1 MNLSKSKYCS
11 GIQCSKILWLDKY
24 KREYREDINNESVF
38 ENGTNV
44 GEIAKSLFGEYID
57 IKFNENLNKMIE
69 DTNKALENNKCVIT
83 EASFVFDNNF
93 CSVDI
98 LVKNGEELEIYEVKS
113 STHVS
118 DVYMEDISYQYHILK
133 SLNLNVKKASLVYIN
148 SNYVRH
154 GDLELDKLFI
164 IEDLTDYVTKN
175 EVNVI
180 NNILS
185 INEYMTQKDEPF
197 KDIDMYCFQ
206 PYLCPYFKYCGKKLG
221 EMNVFNIRGMQIG
234 TKIKLYKKG
243 IYKYEDLI
251 NEKLNEK
258 YSEQI
263 DFEINNKKD
272 KINIKNIKNFLSTL
286 YYPLYFLDF
295 ETFQQSIPKYD
306 NISPYEQIP
315 FQYSLHYIES
325 ENSELKHT
333 EYLAEPDIDPRY
345 SLACS
350 LVNDIPKDVCVLAY
364 NMKFEKM
371 VIKKLAKLYPDLRE
385 HLLNIYDNIHDL
397 MIPFVNRDYYTKDM
411 HGSYSIKYVL
421 PALFPND
428 PSLDYHNLEMVHNG
442 SEASN
447 TYANLGKYSLEEQ
460 EKIRKNMLKYC
471 ELDTYAMVKI
481 WQKIKQ
487 L

>member
-24 KREYREDINNESVF
+24 KREYREEIDNESVL
-38 ENGTNV
+38 ENGTIV

-57 IKFNENLNKMIE
+57 IEFNENLNKMIE
-69 DTNKALENNKCVIT
+69 DTNEALKNDKCVIT

-98 LVKNGEELEIYEVKS
+98 LVKNGEELAIYEVKS

-118 DVYMEDISYQYHILK
+118 EVYMEDISYQYHILK

-164 IEDLTDYVTKN
+164 IEDLTDYVIEN
-175 EVNVI
+175 EINVI

-197 KDIDMYCFQ
+197 KDIDNYCFQ

-251 NEKLNEK
+251 K
-258 YSEQI
+258 SGV
-263 DFEINNKKD
+263 INSVKVD
-272 KINIKNIKNFLSTL
+272 
-286 YYPLYFLDF
+286 
-295 ETFQQSIPKYD
+295 
-306 NISPYEQIP
+306 
-315 FQYSLHYIES
+315 
-325 ENSELKHT
+325 
-333 EYLAEPDIDPRY
+333 RY
-345 SLACS
+345 A
-350 LVNDIPKDVCVLAY
+350 
-364 NMKFEKM
+364 
-371 VIKKLAKLYPDLRE
+371 
-385 HLLNIYDNIHDL
+385 LLNATSIAATIITMGGVIVEENDVDSNVL
-397 MIPFVNRDYYTKDM
+397 RLEGTIPA
-411 HGSYSIKYVL
+411 GI
-421 PALFPND
+421 
-428 PSLDYHNLEMVHNG
+428 
-442 SEASN
+442 
-447 TYANLGKYSLEEQ
+447 
-460 EKIRKNMLKYC
+460 
-471 ELDTYAMVKI
+471 
-481 WQKIKQ
+481 
-487 L
+487 